1 MKRII
6 ILAALLGS
14 ALGALQVQAQ
24 AQAQESAIPADL
36 SAPGDQ
42 VALTLQLDGM
52 QLFECKRVAGK
63 LTWTSNGQRAALYK
77 DGAIVG
83 NYSNGPTWRHNDGS
97 SLSGKL
103 VTSKD
108 APTPKDYPWQRFDVI
123 SRGQGALS
131 DVTAVVQ
138 IDTQKGL
145 LQGPCEDENVA
156 AGQPFRATYVF
167 LKTKK

>member
-1 MKRII
+1 MNKNKY
-6 ILAALLGS
+6 LAALM
-14 ALGALQVQAQ
+14 GAFVWAGQ
-24 AQAQESAIPADL
+24 AQAQEPAIPADL

-42 VALTLQLDGM
+42 IALVLQLDGM
-52 QLFECKRVAGK
+52 QLYECKRTAGK
-63 LTWTSNGQRAALYK
+63 LTWASNGPRAALYK

-97 SLSGKL
+97 SVTGKVV
-103 VTSKD
+103 VTKD
-108 APTPKDYPWQRFDVI
+108 SPTSKDYPWQRFEVT

-145 LQGPCEDENVA
+145 LQGDCTDETVG

>member
-1 MKRII
+1 VPLCGPVRRRRKSPLFLPIC
-6 ILAALLGS
+6 LPP
-14 ALGALQVQAQ
+14 
-24 AQAQESAIPADL
+24 AIKSL
-36 SAPGDQ
+36 WFSSS
-42 VALTLQLDGM
+42 
-52 QLFECKRVAGK
+52 
-63 LTWTSNGQRAALYK
+63 TWASNGPRAALYK

-97 SLSGKL
+97 SVTGKVV
-103 VTSKD
+103 VTKD
-108 APTPKDYPWQRFDVI
+108 SPTSKDYPWQRFEVT

-145 LQGPCEDENVA
+145 LQGDCTDETVG